1 MEKKRTSVGLIP
13 TSRPSVGSLPRT
25 RTTRVPIFSRFF
37 ARHMKFVPPLAVAAL
52 ILVGCHKKEAEVVN
66 QSQNASDLGTP
77 VKAATDGRAAQ
88 PLPPA
93 PPKVAANADNYVRE
107 NVTGTVEP
115 NLTAQLRSFVQ
126 KYGRL
131 PQSFTEFANRGLDS
145 MPHPPEGSKW

>member
-1 MEKKRTSVGLIP
+1 
-13 TSRPSVGSLPRT
+13 
-25 RTTRVPIFSRFF
+25 
-37 ARHMKFVPPLAVAAL
+37 
-52 ILVGCHKKEAEVVN
+52 
-66 QSQNASDLGTP
+66 
-77 VKAATDGRAAQ
+77 
-88 PLPPA
+88 LPPA

-145 MPHPPEGSKW
+145 MPRPPEGSKWVIDAPNQQVKAVPMK